1 MEAARNSQTSELTFH
16 NPPWESGLGSQYVR
30 AAIRRLLGDLELHYP
45 IFVKKKLRIREVLM
59 SLTRL
64 LAPGAL
70 ALCKFPE
77 EHVHRH
83 IFHILLKFLMH
94 LGRGK
99 CEGRGMRG

>member
-1 MEAARNSQTSELTFH
+1 M
-16 NPPWESGLGSQYVR
+16 R
-30 AAIRRLLGDLELHYP
+30 AAIVCLLGDLEMHYP
-45 IFVKKKLRIREVLM
+45 SFLKKKLRIREVLL

-64 LAPGAL
+64 LAPGTL

-94 LGRGK
+94 LSRGRR
-99 CEGRGMRG
+99 EGRGMRE